1 MLTVC
6 TPASWHKLKR
16 LLSYH
21 MDYDYEVFVCL
32 VGRRERH
39 IIHKGSCHIYIYASL
54 QICRVYTFRKIHVY
68 AYSSQPHAQKGRE
81 STRAREGS
89 WSGLGNIHALRGL
102 CS

>member
-16 LLSYH
+16 LLSNH

-39 IIHKGSCHIYIYASL
+39 IIHKGSCFTYGMD
-54 QICRVYTFRKIHVY
+54 VFRKVFP
-68 AYSSQPHAQKGRE
+68 SD
-81 STRAREGS
+81 
-89 WSGLGNIHALRGL
+89 
-102 CS
+102 

>member
-39 IIHKGSCHIYIYASL
+39 IIHKSSCHIYIYISL
-54 QICRVYTFRKIHVY
+54 SLSLSLCMYIFIQIDRYIRPKIGI
-68 AYSSQPHAQKGRE
+68 AYL
-81 STRAREGS
+81 
-89 WSGLGNIHALRGL
+89 LGALGQ
-102 CS
+102 